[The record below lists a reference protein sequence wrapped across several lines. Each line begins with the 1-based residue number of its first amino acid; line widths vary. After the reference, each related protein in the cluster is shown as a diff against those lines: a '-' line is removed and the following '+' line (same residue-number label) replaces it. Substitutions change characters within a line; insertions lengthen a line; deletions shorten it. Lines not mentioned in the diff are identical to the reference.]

1 MKINEDL
8 APFEKDFYQECLKIK
23 FFCSSLKEI
32 KFQIEFLEKIC
43 GKELEIYEKQSS
55 KMPIL
60 INSFNES
67 IFNLSSEPSNLITII
82 TDLVSLIN
90 THFSFMRIGLV
101 DSYKILQNNIPP
113 ITKTLDVYNSDI
125 LKKSISLMKECSQTL
140 NKENLN
146 KFLNQTLELVILNIF
161 KGLVYMHQFFV
172 LYSKAKNDLNLG
184 IKNTTEEKYNN
195 QIIDIVIDDFSERKL
210 AKEILGINYEPLHFG
225 NHNYDI
231 MLGNDS
237 ENIISLCD
245 SYYYYGQIFIKCIKI
260 RKKIITQFKK
270 LIKDILRQSPNNI
283 IEKILH
289 IKDKIQ
295 KTKEGFKILGIGTEK
310 SWDLLITSWTYL
322 YNTMNNFSQFYQEV
336 GMLDLK
342 ENPYGQKE
350 DYKAFENE
358 WTKLSKKI
366 IELRNKYAKYYTPE
380 KKREIKQNQK
390 EYKEFIEKEKQIK
403 TFLNGECYDFLNTNV
418 PIIREMEKNKAN
430 EIQEICYRFKKIMK
444 KNNEENLE
452 NSNIELQNSALFD
465 IYQEIKDIFNK
476 HNNMLKIKDLD
487 DYIEQLKEKMLDI
500 DFEQDNLI
508 QNVKSSLE
516 NYFKKSEELNNSL
529 TKKSFIDNSIDSLKE
544 LQIENEKNKKI
555 ENKDESD
562 NFMINNN
569 IKINNNNDISSLNS
583 TSTNHMNSGNI
594 FKYKI
599 QSKEI
604 NLNNEQNKSNNIN
617 IPKLNL
623 NSENK
628 NDSNLKDINNEY
640 SLPFIKDID
649 SENLEIN
656 LNNNN
661 IIKENN
667 LKDKDDKEKEEDI
680 NSILNNYYNNPSIRN
695 KLLNRSKDVFSMLNE
710 IHFFDRLNKATKER
724 MDSFKKEFKKGLYFK
739 DIEEFD
745 NIFINEKDINSNS
758 PLTIIFHYIFNPT
771 TIIRK
776 YPHWKSFFETIFT
789 MRGDYNLVLLYDKL
803 DIDKIPKYFN
813 DFDYVNNLFNNYNKI
828 DLDLFLKG
836 IETWSKTFKFQ
847 LSFVH
852 PIKKLMIGPDKI
864 TIKDVAIIYFISP
877 TDLIVDYHTF
887 GSDFP
892 FADTFV
898 SSSQYRFH
906 CDIKF
911 NKNLGRFN
919 FKTSAIVYNKITLL
933 RPFSLEEFLKNE
945 ANKNNKMELQINTW
959 EPFRVVIEEAN
970 KENEI
975 EANKIFLR
983 SLKNT
988 IFSYSDKKPIDY
1000 ELESDEYTSTSEYE
1014 SGMDELNWNKPKKPP
1029 RKKRNRINHD
1039 NLYFGILI
1047 ILGLFTLKTLV
1058 STINNGFFSF
1068 DNLLNV
1074 LILFSIFFVLY
1085 SAKQN

>member
-1 MKINEDL
+1 
-8 APFEKDFYQECLKIK
+8 
-23 FFCSSLKEI
+23 
-32 KFQIEFLEKIC
+32 
-43 GKELEIYEKQSS
+43 
-55 KMPIL
+55 
-60 INSFNES
+60 
-67 IFNLSSEPSNLITII
+67 
-82 TDLVSLIN
+82 
-90 THFSFMRIGLV
+90 
-101 DSYKILQNNIPP
+101 
-113 ITKTLDVYNSDI
+113 
-125 LKKSISLMKECSQTL
+125 
-140 NKENLN
+140 
-146 KFLNQTLELVILNIF
+146 
-161 KGLVYMHQFFV
+161 
-172 LYSKAKNDLNLG
+172 
-184 IKNTTEEKYNN
+184 
-195 QIIDIVIDDFSERKL
+195 
-210 AKEILGINYEPLHFG
+210 
-225 NHNYDI
+225 
-231 MLGNDS
+231 
-237 ENIISLCD
+237 
-245 SYYYYGQIFIKCIKI
+245 
-260 RKKIITQFKK
+260 
-270 LIKDILRQSPNNI
+270 
-283 IEKILH
+283 
-289 IKDKIQ
+289 
-295 KTKEGFKILGIGTEK
+295 
-310 SWDLLITSWTYL
+310 
-322 YNTMNNFSQFYQEV
+322 
-336 GMLDLK
+336 
-342 ENPYGQKE
+342 
-350 DYKAFENE
+350 
-358 WTKLSKKI
+358 
-366 IELRNKYAKYYTPE
+366 
-380 KKREIKQNQK
+380 
-390 EYKEFIEKEKQIK
+390 
-403 TFLNGECYDFLNTNV
+403 
-418 PIIREMEKNKAN
+418 
-430 EIQEICYRFKKIMK
+430 
-444 KNNEENLE
+444 
-452 NSNIELQNSALFD
+452 
-465 IYQEIKDIFNK
+465 
-476 HNNMLKIKDLD
+476 
-487 DYIEQLKEKMLDI
+487 
-500 DFEQDNLI
+500 
-508 QNVKSSLE
+508 
-516 NYFKKSEELNNSL
+516 
-529 TKKSFIDNSIDSLKE
+529 
-544 LQIENEKNKKI
+544 
-555 ENKDESD
+555 
-562 NFMINNN
+562 
-569 IKINNNNDISSLNS
+569 
-583 TSTNHMNSGNI
+583 MNSGNI
-594 FKYKI
+594 FKCKI

-604 NLNNEQNKSNNIN
+604 NLNNEQNNSNNNIN

-628 NDSNLKDINNEY
+628 NDLNLKDINNEY

-661 IIKENN
+661 TIKENN
-667 LKDKDDKEKEEDI
+667 LKDKDDKGKEEDV
-680 NSILNNYYNNPSIRN
+680 NSILNNYYNDPSIRN
-695 KLLNRSKDVFSMLNE
+695 KLLNRSKDIFSMLNE

-724 MDSFKKEFKKGLYFK
+724 MDSFKKEFKKGFYFK

-911 NKNLGRFN
+911 NKNSGRFN

-959 EPFRVVIEEAN
+959 EPFRVVIEEAD

-975 EANKIFLR
+975 EANKIFLKN
-983 SLKNT
+983 LKNT
-988 IFSYSDKKPIDY
+988 IFSYSDKKPDDY
-1000 ELESDEYTSTSEYE
+1000 EIESDEYTSTSEYE
-1014 SGMDELNWNKPKKPP
+1014 SGMDELNWNKLKKPL

-1068 DNLLNV
+1068 DNLLNI

>member
-1 MKINEDL
+1 
-8 APFEKDFYQECLKIK
+8 
-23 FFCSSLKEI
+23 
-32 KFQIEFLEKIC
+32 
-43 GKELEIYEKQSS
+43 
-55 KMPIL
+55 
-60 INSFNES
+60 
-67 IFNLSSEPSNLITII
+67 
-82 TDLVSLIN
+82 
-90 THFSFMRIGLV
+90 
-101 DSYKILQNNIPP
+101 
-113 ITKTLDVYNSDI
+113 
-125 LKKSISLMKECSQTL
+125 
-140 NKENLN
+140 
-146 KFLNQTLELVILNIF
+146 
-161 KGLVYMHQFFV
+161 
-172 LYSKAKNDLNLG
+172 
-184 IKNTTEEKYNN
+184 
-195 QIIDIVIDDFSERKL
+195 
-210 AKEILGINYEPLHFG
+210 
-225 NHNYDI
+225 
-231 MLGNDS
+231 
-237 ENIISLCD
+237 
-245 SYYYYGQIFIKCIKI
+245 
-260 RKKIITQFKK
+260 
-270 LIKDILRQSPNNI
+270 
-283 IEKILH
+283 
-289 IKDKIQ
+289 
-295 KTKEGFKILGIGTEK
+295 
-310 SWDLLITSWTYL
+310 
-322 YNTMNNFSQFYQEV
+322 
-336 GMLDLK
+336 
-342 ENPYGQKE
+342 
-350 DYKAFENE
+350 
-358 WTKLSKKI
+358 
-366 IELRNKYAKYYTPE
+366 
-380 KKREIKQNQK
+380 
-390 EYKEFIEKEKQIK
+390 
-403 TFLNGECYDFLNTNV
+403 
-418 PIIREMEKNKAN
+418 
-430 EIQEICYRFKKIMK
+430 
-444 KNNEENLE
+444 
-452 NSNIELQNSALFD
+452 
-465 IYQEIKDIFNK
+465 
-476 HNNMLKIKDLD
+476 
-487 DYIEQLKEKMLDI
+487 MLDI

-628 NDSNLKDINNEY
+628 NDLNLKDINNEY